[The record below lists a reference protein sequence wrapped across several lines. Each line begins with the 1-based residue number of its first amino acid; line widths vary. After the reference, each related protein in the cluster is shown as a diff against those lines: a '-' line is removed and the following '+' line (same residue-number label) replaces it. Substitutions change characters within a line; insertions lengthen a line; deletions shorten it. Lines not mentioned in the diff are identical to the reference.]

1 MDSENAIRRLM
12 LFLLSAGL
20 ILMLNVI
27 VVISGNAHEYCKY
40 VHQTV
45 ASMNGYK

>member
-20 ILMLNVI
+20 MLVLNVI
-27 VVISGNAHEYCKY
+27 VVISGNAHEFWKD
-40 VHQTV
+40 VHQIV
-45 ASMNGYK
+45 ASLTGYI

>member
-1 MDSENAIRRLM
+1 LEAENAIHRLM

-27 VVISGNAHEYCKY
+27 FVISGNADELWKN
-40 VHQTV
+40 VHQIFVSLT
-45 ASMNGYK
+45 GYV

>member
-20 ILMLNVI
+20 ILILNVI
-27 VVISGNAHEYCKY
+27 VVIFGNAHEFWKDM
-40 VHQTV
+40 HQIV
-45 ASMNGYK
+45 ASLAGFI